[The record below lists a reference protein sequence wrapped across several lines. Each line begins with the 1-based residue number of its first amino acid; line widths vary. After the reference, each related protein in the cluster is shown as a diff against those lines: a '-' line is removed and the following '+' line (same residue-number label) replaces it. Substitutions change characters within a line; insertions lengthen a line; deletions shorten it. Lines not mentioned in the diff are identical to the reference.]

1 MLVAI
6 AKVDFL
12 SLYQNMID
20 GRMEWSNTVES
31 LILEQR
37 IEKKNYSITLMPMVY
52 SNQIDFYIN
61 GDKKDIKSVNQLVDK
76 LNKLFKEH
84 FLFKVPKQKCIFMDG
99 KFLTTKEV
107 TEYCEPL
114 VIEYFREG

>member
-6 AKVDFL
+6 AKVDFS
-12 SLYQNMID
+12 SLYNYQID

-61 GDKKDIKSVNQLVDK
+61 GDKKDIRAVNQLVDK

-84 FLFKVPKQKCIFMDG
+84 LVFKVPKQKCIFIQG
-99 KFLTTKEV
+99 EFLTTKEV

-114 VIEYFREG
+114 VIEHFKEN